1 MADDKGTELVATDDK
16 PKESADLDAEAG
28 DKDDKAKDAEKAKD
42 DDKEG
47 DDTAKDDKAK
57 GEEKDDADDA
67 GAELEVADPD
77 LDPQIPKNV
86 GDSPVPP
93 HRDCKDVLCL
103 IFFFVFWGLMLV
115 RSACTS
121 SPQQPAP

>member
-16 PKESADLDAEAG
+16 PKEAADLDAEDA
-28 DKDDKAKDAEKAKD
+28 DKDKAKDADKAKD

-47 DDTAKDDKAK
+47 DKAKDEK
-57 GEEKDDADDA
+57 KDDAD
-67 GAELEVADPD
+67 EVEVTDPD

-103 IFFFVFWGLMLV
+103 IFFLVFWGLMLV
-115 RSACTS
+115 RPACTS
-121 SPQQPAP
+121 SQQPAPHRACAASLP